1 MNVKVIN
8 GSITFGELYEN
19 GGFVGQYEIPTTQV
33 DTEQKVLAWV
43 YHLCE
48 KSWIDIGDIKS
59 FKIYLGLIDY
69 YSIKNYLS

>member
-59 FKIYLGLIDY
+59 FIDCCAN
-69 YSIKNYLS
+69 SHPTLDIFTKE